1 MTSTNIN
8 FLEQAVSKFKNLDAD
23 DRLSVLEQLYGQVDN
38 EVPVLALNE
47 LPTEGPAALVA
58 EVQKL
63 PKEEQL
69 SAIRQLLL
77 AKTSKGNEAG
87 ESNIPISD
95 YNSLSDE
102 CKLVFWYQLAKNL
115 GGSIIAIPSDYIPSE
130 QATEVLDLV
139 QSANI
144 QDLVSFMNQVL

>member
-1 MTSTNIN
+1 MTSTNVN
-8 FLEQAVSKFKNLDAD
+8 FLEQSVSKFQNLHAD
-23 DRLSVLEQLYGQVDN
+23 DRLSVLAELYQTVDN

-47 LPTEGPAALVA
+47 LPTEGPAALVGK
-58 EVQKL
+58 VQKL

-69 SAIRQLLL
+69 TAIRQLLL
-77 AKTSKGNEAG
+77 AKSSQGNEAG
-87 ESNIPISD
+87 ESSISISD
-95 YNSLSDE
+95 YKALSDE

-115 GGSIIAIPSDYIPSE
+115 GGSIISIPGDYMPSE
-130 QATEVLDLV
+130 EATEVLDLL